1 MLTVFFDKK
10 WIIIR
15 IKRGFRSGVLMKKFS
30 MYGFMLVVFCFV
42 LVSCGNL
49 FSKVRIKAKPSIYA
63 PLGKEEFK
71 MSTYVTVEKIE
82 ELLGGGK
89 ENSDFPFKIYDY
101 NGDKDGALAFRL
113 YYPLMD
119 FDLDFGNY
127 LEGMDLSSFKTAIPK
142 IDFTVPTLDGL
153 SVENQT
159 LVIPGTE
166 GFSGTLN
173 EVQVQVV
180 NEVLKNGGARTIDNK
195 TIPITGSGLK
205 SVKFASANNT
215 ITMTL
220 KPTLEGMTCTPS
232 INIILPDGATIPF
245 AQSKNGDPDT
255 YVADFGGKTITPGD
269 LTIEG
274 SVTLGGSVKAGEP
287 VPSEGIGVKIAFAIG
302 FNGGFESAT
311 VAVPEGTKFEHTVS
325 FDFPEEAKK
334 MVESVTFL
342 AGKLGFDLTVTSTLP
357 QGNDI
362 DMSIN
367 AFDENLYKTIESNVW
382 SFRTTTD
389 YVLKPEKPLSATI
402 KVTPPGYNESEKT
415 MTIKNVA
422 PGTSY
427 SLSGEAKIIADW
439 KSITLKDTATD
450 PFVGSF
456 PAAGAEPIDLSK
468 FTELLPEGIAFK
480 DIGAALFISS
490 PIKKGNSE
498 TAGTGLSFKGNV
510 SISGGDGNST
520 TLVSDKKSL
529 NLVNP
534 VELPAEGKVWS
545 GDLPTSSVDMGK
557 GITDFL
563 NSRPTSLNLNYSLS
577 LGNGTTIS
585 KDSLPEDGK
594 TSVKAEIVITLPIK
608 LAVTKN
614 AEFDVFALAN
624 IPTDKDLFGRTEAPA
639 TNEQINDLLKMLT
652 SLNIGIDYNNNLGV
666 ALGAKVHLLTDKDG
680 NPTVTKDFM
689 LEKGKNTYDLELTGE
704 QIKQVMEAYP
714 FCPRVYVE
722 LPSGD
727 VVLEREGGI
736 DLSLGVTAV
745 TDINYTYDLK
755 GGN

>member
-1 MLTVFFDKK
+1 
-10 WIIIR
+10 
-15 IKRGFRSGVLMKKFS
+15 MKKKS
-30 MYGFMLVVFCFV
+30 VYGFMLVAFCFI
-42 LVSCGNL
+42 LVSCGNV
-49 FSKVRIKAKPSIYA
+49 FSKVQIKAKPSIYA

-101 NGDKDGALAFRL
+101 DGDKDRALAFRL

-142 IDFTVPTLDGL
+142 IDFTVPKLDGL

-166 GFSGTLN
+166 GFSGTLD
-173 EVQVQVV
+173 ETQAKALKQVLQDA
-180 NEVLKNGGARTIDNK
+180 EPQKISDK
-195 TIPITGSGLK
+195 TISVTGAGLK
-205 SVKFASANNT
+205 SVMFKEGNN
-215 ITMTL
+215 ISMTL
-220 KPTLEGMTCTPS
+220 EPTLSGMTCIPN
-232 INIILPDGATIPF
+232 INITLPDGTQVPF
-245 AQSKNGDPDT
+245 QENSGT
-255 YVADFGGKTITPGD
+255 YVANFSGKSISPGELIVGGTISFDGKNITSGTNIP
-269 LTIEG
+269 T
-274 SVTLGGSVKAGEP
+274 
-287 VPSEGIGVKIAFAIG
+287 EGIGVKVAFKVDLDNG
-302 FNGGFESAT
+302 FKSAT
-311 VAVPEGTKFEHTVS
+311 VEVPEGTNLTHEVK

-334 MVESVTFL
+334 MVENVVFEEDNLGIIMSV
-342 AGKLGFDLTVTSTLP
+342 VSTLP
-357 QGNDI
+357 TDNNITISMD
-362 DMSIN
+362 
-367 AFDENLYKTIESNVW
+367 AFGGAIKGEQIIEPNSPGDDKPKNIEFKNSSPYDLYPSNGV
-382 SFRTTTD
+382 
-389 YVLKPEKPLSATI
+389 LSATI
-402 KVTPPGYNESEKT
+402 KVTPPGYNKGENT

-422 PGTSY
+422 PGASY

-439 KSITLKDTATD
+439 KSITLKDTDAV
-450 PFVGSF
+450 PFEGSF

-468 FTELLPEGIAFK
+468 FTELLPKEIAFK

-545 GDLPTSSVDMGK
+545 GDLPTPSADMGEK
-557 GITDFL
+557 ITNFL

-577 LGNGTTIS
+577 LGKGTTIS

-689 LEKGKNTYDLELTGE
+689 LEKGKNTYNLKLTGE

>member
-142 IDFTVPTLDGL
+142 IDFTVPKFEGLTLEQTVKGPPVPGGV
-153 SVENQT
+153 SGEVNNENLPIENMST
-159 LVIPGTE
+159 EIPGK
-166 GFSGTLN
+166 GFRSVTF
-173 EVQVQVV
+173 
-180 NEVLKNGGARTIDNK
+180 
-195 TIPITGSGLK
+195 GSGN
-205 SVKFASANNT
+205 AMYMT
-215 ITMTL
+215 IT
-220 KPTLEGMTCTPS
+220 PSSGSFTCTPDIS
-232 INIILPDGATIPF
+232 VELPSTNGQTERVKFVQDTND
-245 AQSKNGDPDT
+245 SKR
-255 YVADFGGKTITPGD
+255 YKADFGGKTIVPGE
-269 LTIEG
+269 LKFEG
-274 SVTLGGSVKAGEP
+274 LITLNGTVS
-287 VPSEGIGVKIAFAIG
+287 SDSNIKIAITADLDK
-302 FNGGFESAT
+302 GFESAT
-311 VAVPEGTKFEHTVS
+311 VEVPEGTNFNQSVS

-334 MVESVTFL
+334 MVEKVVF
-342 AGKLGFDLTVTSTLP
+342 AENGLGFDLTLDSTLP
-357 QGNDI
+357 EGNDVDI
-362 DMSIN
+362 SIN
-367 AFDENLYKTIESNVW
+367 AFGEDLQETKKDNVL
-382 SFRTTTD
+382 SFRKTGAYD
-389 YVLKPEKPLSATI
+389 LKPENPLSATI
-402 KVTPPGYNESEKT
+402 KVTPPGYDSASNT
-415 MTIKNVA
+415 MTIENVV

-439 KSITLKDTATD
+439 ESVKIKHVDAT
-450 PFVGSF
+450 FEGSF

-498 TAGTGLSFKGNV
+498 TAGTGLSFTGEV
-510 SISGGDGNST
+510 SISGGDGKRIDLIPEESKNS
-520 TLVSDKKSL
+520 LS
-529 NLVNP
+529 LVNP
-534 VELPAEGKVWS
+534 VELPAEGKIWN
-545 GDLPTSSVDMGK
+545 GNLPTPSVDMGE
-557 GITDFL
+557 GITNFL
-563 NSRPTSLNLNYSLS
+563 NRRPKSLNLSYSLS
-577 LGNGTTIS
+577 LKNGSTIS
-585 KDSLPEDGK
+585 RASLPQDGK
-594 TSVKAEIVITLPIK
+594 TSIKAEVVITLPIK
-608 LAVTKN
+608 LEVTKN
-614 AEFDVFALAN
+614 VEFDVFALAK

-639 TNEQINDLLKMLT
+639 TNEQINDLLKRLT
-652 SLNIGIDYNNNLGV
+652 KLNIGIDYNNNLGV
-666 ALGAKVHLLTDKDG
+666 ALGARVVLIADEKGESKIE
-680 NPTVTKDFM
+680 KEFM
-689 LEKGKNTYDLELTGE
+689 LQQGKHTYNLELAGDEIT
-704 QIKQVMEAYP
+704 QVMNAYP
-714 FCPRVYVE
+714 FCPQVYVE
-722 LPSGD
+722 LPKGT
-727 VVLEREGGI
+727 VALEREGGI

>member
-1 MLTVFFDKK
+1 
-10 WIIIR
+10 
-15 IKRGFRSGVLMKKFS
+15 MKKKS
-30 MYGFMLVVFCFV
+30 VYGFMLVAFCFI
-42 LVSCGNL
+42 LVSCGNV
-49 FSKVRIKAKPSIYA
+49 FSKVQIKAKPSIYA

-101 NGDKDGALAFRL
+101 DGDKDGALAFRL

-159 LVIPGTE
+159 LIVPGTE

-173 EVQVQVV
+173 EVQAQAV
-180 NEVLKNGGARTIDNK
+180 NETLKNTDPRSIDNK

-205 SVKFASANNT
+205 SVKFANTDNT

-220 KPTLEGMTCTPS
+220 EPTLKGMTCTPT
-232 INIILPDGATIPF
+232 INITLPDGATIPF
-245 AQSKNGDPDT
+245 ESNGSTST
-255 YVADFGGKTITPGD
+255 YVANFGGKTITPGE
-269 LTIEG
+269 LIIGGAIE
-274 SVTLGGSVKAGEP
+274 LGGSVVAETE
-287 VPSEGIGVKIAFAIG
+287 VPREGIGVKIAFDVG
-302 FNGGFESAT
+302 FKGGFESAT
-311 VAVPEGTKFEHTVS
+311 VDVPEGANFNQSVDFE
-325 FDFPEEAKK
+325 FPEEVKK
-334 MVESVTFL
+334 MIESVTFPKE
-342 AGKLGFDLTVTSTLP
+342 GLGFDLTLNSTLP
-357 QGNDI
+357 EGNDVGISI
-362 DMSIN
+362 D
-367 AFDENLYKTIESNVW
+367 AFGGPLIEKKSPDGKIW
-382 SFRTTTD
+382 SFRKAD
-389 YVLKPEKPLSATI
+389 GYELKPENPLSATI
-402 KVTPPGYNESEKT
+402 KVTPPGYDSASNT
-415 MTIKNVA
+415 MTIKDVV

-427 SLSGEAKIIADW
+427 SLSGEVKIIANW
-439 KSITLKDTATD
+439 ESVIIKQVGE
-450 PFVGSF
+450 PFKGSF

-468 FTELLPEGIAFK
+468 FTELLPKEIAFK

-490 PIKKGNSE
+490 PLKKDGSQTELSFTGEVLISGEKGNS
-498 TAGTGLSFKGNV
+498 N
-510 SISGGDGNST
+510 SI
-520 TLVSDKKSL
+520 TLVSNDKPLK
-529 NLVNP
+529 LVSP
-534 VELPAEGKVWS
+534 VTLPTGKIWS
-545 GDLPTSSVDMGK
+545 GDLPTPSVDMGK

-577 LGNGTTIS
+577 LGSGTTIS

-689 LEKGKNTYDLELTGE
+689 LEKGKNTYNLKLTGE

>member
-1 MLTVFFDKK
+1 
-10 WIIIR
+10 
-15 IKRGFRSGVLMKKFS
+15 MKKNS
-30 MYGFMLVVFCFV
+30 VYGFMLVAFCFV
-42 LVSCGNL
+42 LVSCGNV
-49 FSKVRIKAKPSIYA
+49 FSKVQIKAKPSIYA

-82 ELLGGGK
+82 ELLGGKK
-89 ENSDFPFKIYDY
+89 EEGTDSSEGGTDFPFKIYDY
-101 NGDKDGALAFRL
+101 DGDKDGALAFRL

-127 LEGMDLSSFKTAIPK
+127 LEGMDLNSFKTAIPK
-142 IDFTVPTLDGL
+142 IDFTVPKLEGL
-153 SVENQT
+153 AVENQT
-159 LVIPGTE
+159 LIVPGTE
-166 GFSGTLN
+166 GFSGTLDEQKAQLLN
-173 EVQVQVV
+173 EA
-180 NEVLKNGGARTIDNK
+180 LKNTDPQNIDNK

-205 SVKFASANNT
+205 SVKFANTDNT

-220 KPTLEGMTCTPS
+220 VPTLKGMTCTPT
-232 INIILPDGATIPF
+232 INITLPDGTTIPF
-245 AQSKNGDPDT
+245 SSNSSANT
-255 YVADFGGKTITPGD
+255 YVADFGGQTITPGD
-269 LTIEG
+269 LTI
-274 SVTLGGSVKAGEP
+274 GGSVALGGTVEAETK
-287 VPSEGIGVKIAFAIG
+287 VPPEGIGVKVAFDIG
-302 FNGGFESAT
+302 FDGGFESAT
-311 VAVPEGTKFEHTVS
+311 VEVPEGTNFNQSVS

-382 SFRTTTD
+382 SFRTTKE
-389 YVLKPEKPLSATI
+389 YVLEPKKSLSATI
-402 KVTPPGYNESEKT
+402 KVTPPGYDSASNT
-415 MTIKNVA
+415 MTIKDVV

-439 KSITLKDTATD
+439 DSIAIKQVSDK
-450 PFVGSF
+450 PFEGSF

-490 PIKKGNSE
+490 PLKKDDSQ
-498 TAGTGLSFKGNV
+498 TDLSFTGEV

-520 TLVSDKKSL
+520 TLVSKDEPL
-529 NLVNP
+529 ELVSP
-534 VELPAEGKVWS
+534 IALPAEGKVWS
-545 GDLPTSSVDMGK
+545 GDLPTPSADMGED
-557 GITDFL
+557 ITKFL
-563 NSRPTSLNLNYSLS
+563 KSRPTSLNLNYSLS
-577 LGNGTTIS
+577 LGSGTTIERA
-585 KDSLPEDGK
+585 DIPEDGK
-594 TSVKAEIVITLPIK
+594 SSVKAEIVITLPIK
-608 LAVTKN
+608 LSVTQN

-680 NPTVTKDFM
+680 KPTVIKDFI
-689 LEKGKNTYDLELTGE
+689 LEKGKNTYNLELTGE

-736 DLSLGVTAV
+736 NLSLGVTAV
-745 TDINYTYDLK
+745 TDINYIYDLK

>member
-1 MLTVFFDKK
+1 
-10 WIIIR
+10 
-15 IKRGFRSGVLMKKFS
+15 MKKKS
-30 MYGFMLVVFCFV
+30 VYGFMLVAFCFI
-42 LVSCGNL
+42 LVSCGNV
-49 FSKVRIKAKPSIYA
+49 FSKVQIKAKPSIYA

-101 NGDKDGALAFRL
+101 DGDKDRALAFRL

-127 LEGMDLSSFKTAIPK
+127 LKGMDLSSFKTAIPK
-142 IDFTVPTLDGL
+142 IDFTVPKFSNLILEQTVEGP
-153 SVENQT
+153 SVPGGVAGNVDNVELPIKNMST
-159 LVIPGTE
+159 EIPGE
-166 GFSGTLN
+166 GFRSVTFSNENAMYMTLTPSTEN
-173 EVQVQVV
+173 FTCVPDISVI
-180 NEVLKNGGARTIDNK
+180 LPSTNGQTER
-195 TIPITGSGLK
+195 
-205 SVKFASANNT
+205 VKFVQDTN
-215 ITMTL
+215 
-220 KPTLEGMTCTPS
+220 
-232 INIILPDGATIPF
+232 D
-245 AQSKNGDPDT
+245 SKR
-255 YVADFGGKTITPGD
+255 YKADFGGKTIVPGE
-269 LTIEG
+269 LKFEG
-274 SVTLGGSVKAGEP
+274 LITLNGTVSGDSN
-287 VPSEGIGVKIAFAIG
+287 IKIAITADLDK
-302 FNGGFESAT
+302 GFESAT

-325 FDFPEEAKK
+325 FDFPEEVKK
-334 MVESVTFL
+334 MVEKVVF
-342 AGKLGFDLTVTSTLP
+342 AENGLGFDLTLNSTLP
-357 QGNDI
+357 EGNDVGI
-362 DMSIN
+362 SIN
-367 AFDENLYKTIESNVW
+367 AFGEDLQETKKDNVL
-382 SFRTTTD
+382 SFRKTGD
-389 YVLKPEKPLSATI
+389 YELEPKDPLSATI
-402 KVTPPGYNESEKT
+402 KVTPPGYNKGENT
-415 MTIKNVA
+415 MTIENVL
-422 PGTSY
+422 PGASY

-439 KSITLKDTATD
+439 KSITLKDTDAV
-450 PFVGSF
+450 PFEGSF

-468 FTELLPEGIAFK
+468 FTELLPKEIAFK

-736 DLSLGVTAV
+736 NLSLGVTAV

>member
-1 MLTVFFDKK
+1 
-10 WIIIR
+10 
-15 IKRGFRSGVLMKKFS
+15 MKKNS
-30 MYGFMLVVFCFV
+30 VYGFMLVAFCFV
-42 LVSCGNL
+42 LVSCGNV
-49 FSKVRIKAKPSIYA
+49 FSKVQIKAKPSIYA
-63 PLGKEEFK
+63 PLGKTSFE
-71 MSTYVTVEKIE
+71 MSTYISVEKIE
-82 ELLGGGK
+82 EVLGVGK
-89 ENSDFPFKIYDY
+89 EGADSPFKVY
-101 NGDKDGALAFRL
+101 NYNSDKDGALAFRL

-127 LEGMDLSSFKTAIPK
+127 LEGMDLNSFEATIPE
-142 IDFTVPTLDGL
+142 INFTVPKLEGL
-153 SVENQT
+153 AVENQT
-159 LVIPGTE
+159 LIVPGTE
-166 GFSGTLN
+166 GFSGTLD
-173 EVQVQVV
+173 ETQAQAV
-180 NEVLKNGGARTIDNK
+180 NEALKNTDSQNIDNK

-205 SVKFASANNT
+205 SVKFANTDNT

-220 KPTLEGMTCTPS
+220 EPTLKGMTCTPT
-232 INIILPDGATIPF
+232 INITLPDGTTIPF
-245 AQSKNGDPDT
+245 SSNSSANT
-255 YVADFGGKTITPGD
+255 YVADFGGQTITPGD
-269 LTIEG
+269 LTI
-274 SVTLGGSVKAGEP
+274 GGSVALGGTVEAGQDVLP
-287 VPSEGIGVKIAFAIG
+287 EGIGVKVAFDIG
-302 FNGGFESAT
+302 FDGGFESAT
-311 VAVPEGTKFEHTVS
+311 VEVPEGTKFDHTVS

-382 SFRTTTD
+382 SFRTTEE
-389 YVLKPEKPLSATI
+389 YVLKPEKSLSATI
-402 KVTPPGYNESEKT
+402 KVTPPGYDSASNT

-422 PGTSY
+422 PGASY

-439 KSITLKDTATD
+439 DSIAIKQVSDK
-450 PFVGSF
+450 PFEGSF

-490 PIKKGNSE
+490 PLKKDDPK
-498 TAGTGLSFKGNV
+498 TDLSFTGKV
-510 SISGGDGNST
+510 SISGGDGEST
-520 TLVSDKKSL
+520 ALVEEGTSL
-529 NLVNP
+529 NLVSP
-534 VELPAEGKVWS
+534 VTLPAEGKVWS
-545 GDLPTSSVDMGK
+545 GDLPTPSADMGEK
-557 GITDFL
+557 ITNFL
-563 NSRPTSLNLNYSLS
+563 NSRPTSLNLKYSLS
-577 LGNGTTIS
+577 LGKGTTIERA
-585 KDSLPEDGK
+585 DIPEDGK

-608 LAVTKN
+608 LSVTQN

-680 NPTVTKDFM
+680 KPTLTKDFI
-689 LEKGKNTYDLELTGE
+689 LEKGKNTYNLELTGE

-722 LPSGD
+722 LPSED

>member
-1 MLTVFFDKK
+1 
-10 WIIIR
+10 
-15 IKRGFRSGVLMKKFS
+15 MKKNS
-30 MYGFMLVVFCFV
+30 VYGFMLVAFCFV
-42 LVSCGNL
+42 LVSCGNV
-49 FSKVRIKAKPSIYA
+49 FSKVQIKAKPSIYA

-101 NGDKDGALAFRL
+101 DGDKDRALAFRL

-119 FDLDFGNY
+119 LDLDFGKY
-127 LEGMDLSSFKTAIPK
+127 LEGIDLTGFDAAIPA
-142 IDFTVPTLDGL
+142 INFTVPKLEGL
-153 SVENQT
+153 SVDPQTISVPKTENFANRVLT
-159 LVIPGTE
+159 APE
-166 GFSGTLN
+166 A
-173 EVQVQVV
+173 EAV
-180 NEVLKNGGARTIDNK
+180 NKLLGNAGALEIEDRTV
-195 TIPITGSGLK
+195 PLTGEGLK
-205 SVKFASANNT
+205 SVTFAKSENGKVNA
-215 ITMTL
+215 ITMAL
-220 KPTLEGMTCTPS
+220 NPTMSQLTCTPA
-232 INIILPDGATIPF
+232 INITLPDKTTIDF
-245 AQSKNGDPDT
+245 VKSGDGK
-255 YVADFGGKTITPGD
+255 YVADFGGKTLSPGD
-269 LTIEG
+269 LIIGGTVSFSGTVSEG
-274 SVTLGGSVKAGEP
+274 NEIPKD
-287 VPSEGIGVKIAFAIG
+287 GIGVTIALSIEFE
-302 FNGGFESAT
+302 GGFESAT
-311 VAVPEGTKFEHTVS
+311 VEVPEGTKFEHTVS

-529 NLVNP
+529 NWVNP

-545 GDLPTSSVDMGK
+545 GDLPTSSADMGK

-577 LGNGTTIS
+577 LGSGTTIS

-689 LEKGKNTYDLELTGE
+689 LEKGKNTYNLELTGE

-722 LPSGD
+722 LPSED

>member
-1 MLTVFFDKK
+1 
-10 WIIIR
+10 
-15 IKRGFRSGVLMKKFS
+15 MKKNS
-30 MYGFMLVVFCFV
+30 VYGFMLVAFCFV
-42 LVSCGNL
+42 LVSCGNV
-49 FSKVRIKAKPSIYA
+49 FSKVQIKAKPSIYA

-82 ELLGGGK
+82 ELLGGKK
-89 ENSDFPFKIYDY
+89 EEGTDSSEGGTDFPFKIYDY
-101 NGDKDGALAFRL
+101 DGDKDGALAFRL

-142 IDFTVPTLDGL
+142 IDFTVPKFSNLILEQTVEGP
-153 SVENQT
+153 SVPGGVAGNVDNVELPIKNMST
-159 LVIPGTE
+159 EIPGE
-166 GFSGTLN
+166 GFRSVTFSNENAMYMTLTPSTEN
-173 EVQVQVV
+173 FTCVPDISVI
-180 NEVLKNGGARTIDNK
+180 LPSTNGQTER
-195 TIPITGSGLK
+195 
-205 SVKFASANNT
+205 VKFVQDTN
-215 ITMTL
+215 
-220 KPTLEGMTCTPS
+220 
-232 INIILPDGATIPF
+232 D
-245 AQSKNGDPDT
+245 SKR
-255 YVADFGGKTITPGD
+255 YKADFGGKTIVPGE
-269 LTIEG
+269 LKFEG
-274 SVTLGGSVKAGEP
+274 LITLNGTVSGDSN
-287 VPSEGIGVKIAFAIG
+287 IKIAITADLDK
-302 FNGGFESAT
+302 GFESAT

-325 FDFPEEAKK
+325 FDFPEEVKK
-334 MVESVTFL
+334 MVEKVVF
-342 AGKLGFDLTVTSTLP
+342 AENGLGFDLTLNSTLP
-357 QGNDI
+357 EGNDI

-367 AFDENLYKTIESNVW
+367 AFGEDLTKITPAESNVW
-382 SFRTTTD
+382 SFRTTKE
-389 YVLKPEKPLSATI
+389 YVLEPKKSLSATI
-402 KVTPPGYNESEKT
+402 KVTPPGYNEGENT
-415 MTIKNVA
+415 MTIKNVLPGA
-422 PGTSY
+422 PY
-427 SLSGEAKIIADW
+427 SLSGEAKIIANW
-439 KSITLKDTATD
+439 ESVKIKQVGE
-450 PFVGSF
+450 PFKGSF
-456 PAAGAEPIDLSK
+456 PADGAEPIDLSK

-490 PIKKGNSE
+490 PLKKDGSQ
-498 TAGTGLSFKGNV
+498 TDLSFTGEV

-520 TLVSDKKSL
+520 TLVSKDEPL
-529 NLVNP
+529 ELVSP
-534 VELPAEGKVWS
+534 IALPAEGKVWS
-545 GDLPTSSVDMGK
+545 GDLPTPSADMGEK
-557 GITDFL
+557 ITNFL

-577 LGNGTTIS
+577 LGNGTKIERA
-585 KDSLPEDGK
+585 DIPEDGK

-608 LAVTKN
+608 LAVTQN

-680 NPTVTKDFM
+680 KPTVTKDFI
-689 LEKGKNTYDLELTGE
+689 LEKGKNTYNLELTGE

>member
-1 MLTVFFDKK
+1 
-10 WIIIR
+10 
-15 IKRGFRSGVLMKKFS
+15 MKKKS
-30 MYGFMLVVFCFV
+30 VYGFMLVAFCFI
-42 LVSCGNL
+42 LVSCGNV
-49 FSKVRIKAKPSIYA
+49 FSKVQIKAKPSIYA

-101 NGDKDGALAFRL
+101 DGDKDRALAFRL

-142 IDFTVPTLDGL
+142 IDFTVPKFSNLILEQTVEGP
-153 SVENQT
+153 SVPGGVAGNVDNVELPIKNMST
-159 LVIPGTE
+159 EIPGE
-166 GFSGTLN
+166 GFRSVTFSNENAMYMTLTPSTEN
-173 EVQVQVV
+173 FTCVPDISVI
-180 NEVLKNGGARTIDNK
+180 LPSTNGQTER
-195 TIPITGSGLK
+195 
-205 SVKFASANNT
+205 VKFVQDTN
-215 ITMTL
+215 
-220 KPTLEGMTCTPS
+220 
-232 INIILPDGATIPF
+232 D
-245 AQSKNGDPDT
+245 SKR
-255 YVADFGGKTITPGD
+255 YKADFGGKTIVPGE
-269 LTIEG
+269 LKFEG
-274 SVTLGGSVKAGEP
+274 LITLNGTVSGDSN
-287 VPSEGIGVKIAFAIG
+287 IKIAITADLDK
-302 FNGGFESAT
+302 GFESAT

-325 FDFPEEAKK
+325 FDFPEEVKK
-334 MVESVTFL
+334 MVEKVVF
-342 AGKLGFDLTVTSTLP
+342 AENGLGFDLTLNSTLP
-357 QGNDI
+357 EGNDVGI
-362 DMSIN
+362 SIN
-367 AFDENLYKTIESNVW
+367 AFDEDLRKTKNDNVL
-382 SFRTTTD
+382 SFRKTGAYD
-389 YVLKPEKPLSATI
+389 LKPENPFSATI
-402 KVTPPGYNESEKT
+402 KVTPPGYNEGENT
-415 MTIKNVA
+415 MTIKNVLPDA
-422 PGTSY
+422 SY

-439 KSITLKDTATD
+439 KSITLKDTATA
-450 PFVGSF
+450 PFKGSF

-468 FTELLPEGIAFK
+468 FTDLLPKEIAFK
-480 DIGAALFISS
+480 DIGAALFISLPS
-490 PIKKGNSE
+490 KKDGSQI
-498 TAGTGLSFKGNV
+498 GLSFTGEV

-520 TLVSDKKSL
+520 TLVSNDKPLK
-529 NLVNP
+529 LVSP
-534 VELPAEGKVWS
+534 VTLPTGKIWS
-545 GDLPTSSVDMGK
+545 GDLPTPSADMGK

-577 LGNGTTIS
+577 LGSGTTIS

-689 LEKGKNTYDLELTGE
+689 LEKGKNTYNLKLTGE

>member
-1 MLTVFFDKK
+1 MSKK
-10 WIIIR
+10 
-15 IKRGFRSGVLMKKFS
+15 SV
-30 MYGFMLVVFCFV
+30 YGFMLVAFCFV
-42 LVSCGNL
+42 LVSCGNV
-49 FSKVRIKAKPSIYA
+49 FSKVQIKAKPSIYA

-82 ELLGGGK
+82 ELLGGKK
-89 ENSDFPFKIYDY
+89 EEGTDSSEGGTDFPFKIYDY
-101 NGDKDGALAFRL
+101 NSDKDGALAFRL

-127 LEGMDLSSFKTAIPK
+127 LEGVDLSSFKTAIPK
-142 IDFTVPTLDGL
+142 IDFTVPKLEGLTLEQTVKGPSVPGGVVGEVVNNENLPIENMSTEIPGKGFRSVTFGSGNAMYMTITPSSDSFTCAPDI
-153 SVENQT
+153 SVELPSTNGQT
-159 LVIPGTE
+159 E
-166 GFSGTLN
+166 
-173 EVQVQVV
+173 
-180 NEVLKNGGARTIDNK
+180 R
-195 TIPITGSGLK
+195 
-205 SVKFASANNT
+205 VKFVQDTS
-215 ITMTL
+215 
-220 KPTLEGMTCTPS
+220 
-232 INIILPDGATIPF
+232 D
-245 AQSKNGDPDT
+245 SKR
-255 YVADFGGKTITPGD
+255 YKADFGGKTIVPGE
-269 LTIEG
+269 LKFEG
-274 SVTLGGSVKAGEP
+274 LITLNGTVFGDSN
-287 VPSEGIGVKIAFAIG
+287 IKIAITADLDK
-302 FNGGFESAT
+302 GFESAT
-311 VAVPEGTKFEHTVS
+311 VAVPEGANFNPSVDFK
-325 FDFPEEAKK
+325 FPEEAKK

-342 AGKLGFDLTVTSTLP
+342 AGKLGFDLTLNSTLP
-357 QGNDI
+357 EGNDVGI
-362 DMSIN
+362 SIN
-367 AFDENLYKTIESNVW
+367 AFGEDLQETKKDNVL
-382 SFRTTTD
+382 SFRKTGD
-389 YVLKPEKPLSATI
+389 YELEPKDPLSATI
-402 KVTPPGYNESEKT
+402 KVTPPGYNEGEKT

-422 PGTSY
+422 PGASY

-439 KSITLKDTATD
+439 KSITLKDTDAV
-450 PFVGSF
+450 PFEGSF

-468 FTELLPEGIAFK
+468 FTELLPKEIAFK

-490 PIKKGNSE
+490 PLKKDGSQ
-498 TAGTGLSFKGNV
+498 TGLSFKGNV

-520 TLVSDKKSL
+520 TLVSDKESL

-545 GDLPTSSVDMGK
+545 GDLPTPSADMGK
-557 GITDFL
+557 EITEFL

-577 LGNGTTIS
+577 LGNGTTIERA
-585 KDSLPEDGK
+585 DIPEDGK

-608 LAVTKN
+608 LAVTQN

-624 IPTDKDLFGRTEAPA
+624 IPTNKDLFGRTEAPA

-680 NPTVTKDFM
+680 KPTLTKDFI
-689 LEKGKNTYDLELTGE
+689 LEKGKNTYNLELTGE

>member
-1 MLTVFFDKK
+1 
-10 WIIIR
+10 
-15 IKRGFRSGVLMKKFS
+15 MKKNS
-30 MYGFMLVVFCFV
+30 VYGFMLVAFCFV

-49 FSKVRIKAKPSIYA
+49 FSKVQIKAKPSVYA

-71 MSTYVTVEKIE
+71 MSTYISVEKIE
-82 ELLGGGK
+82 EVLGVGK
-89 ENSDFPFKIYDY
+89 EGADSPFKVY
-101 NGDKDGALAFRL
+101 NYNSDKDGALAFRL

-142 IDFTVPTLDGL
+142 IDFTVPKLEGL

-173 EVQVQVV
+173 EVQAQAV
-180 NEVLKNGGARTIDNK
+180 NEALKNTDPRSIDNK

-205 SVKFASANNT
+205 SVKFANTDNT

-232 INIILPDGATIPF
+232 INITLPDGATIPF
-245 AQSKNGDPDT
+245 ESNGSTST

-269 LTIEG
+269 LTIGG

-311 VAVPEGTKFEHTVS
+311 VEVPKGTNFNQSVS

-342 AGKLGFDLTVTSTLP
+342 AEKLGFDLTLNSTLP
-357 QGNDI
+357 EGNDI

-367 AFDENLYKTIESNVW
+367 AFGEDLTKITPAESNVW
-382 SFRTTTD
+382 SFRTTKE
-389 YVLKPEKPLSATI
+389 YVLKPEEPLSATI
-402 KVTPPGYNESEKT
+402 KVTPPGYDSASNT
-415 MTIKNVA
+415 MTIKDVV
-422 PGTSY
+422 PDTSY
-427 SLSGEAKIIADW
+427 SLSGEAKIIANW
-439 KSITLKDTATD
+439 ESITLKDTATD
-450 PFVGSF
+450 PFKGSF
-456 PAAGAEPIDLSK
+456 PADGAEPIDLSK
-468 FTELLPEGIAFK
+468 FTELLPKGIAFK

-490 PIKKGNSE
+490 PIEKGNSE
-498 TAGTGLSFKGNV
+498 PGLSFTGKV
-510 SISGGDGNST
+510 SISGGDGEST
-520 TLVSDKKSL
+520 ALVEEGTSL
-529 NLVNP
+529 NLVSP
-534 VELPAEGKVWS
+534 VT
-545 GDLPTSSVDMGK
+545 LPTEKIWNGNLPTPSADMGEK
-557 GITDFL
+557 ITNFL

-577 LGNGTTIS
+577 LGNGTTIERA
-585 KDSLPEDGK
+585 DIPEDGK

-608 LAVTKN
+608 LSVTQN

-639 TNEQINDLLKMLT
+639 TNEQINDLLEMLT

-666 ALGAKVHLLTDKDG
+666 ALGARVVLIADEKGEPKIE
-680 NPTVTKDFM
+680 KEFM
-689 LEKGKNTYDLELTGE
+689 LQQGKHTYNLELAGDEIT
-704 QIKQVMEAYP
+704 QVMNAYP
-714 FCPRVYVE
+714 FCPQVYVE
-722 LPSGD
+722 LPKGTT
-727 VVLEREGGI
+727 VALEREGGI